1 MYITMDEKTHTY
13 FVDGQIA
20 DISVTELLHKHGLA
34 PNYDGVDEEV
44 LNAARERGKSVHAD
58 IEKYIMAD
66 GYIPET
72 REGLAF
78 AHWAEMK
85 TEWALAEQKL
95 AIEWKGK
102 FIACT
107 ADLLAVLAL
116 EKGPSVSVIADHKT
130 TSRFQRE
137 YVSWQVSIYDFI
149 ARHIGRQ
156 MINDKVF
163 YWQGAEKFLCFLY
176 DKEGKMEVKECDKIP
191 DSEIERLLECELK
204 GERYTRRE
212 LVLPDEMGL
221 ELNAAEETLVFY
233 EKAYKA
239 AKERSDKARAALTA
253 EMERQGVF
261 NYESDRLKVSYRAA
275 SESVIVD
282 STRLKKE
289 QPKLF
294 AEYSK
299 ISKRKATVIISVK
312 GEEQNGEVQEN

>member
-1 MYITMDEKTHTY
+1 MYITMDENTHTY
-13 FVDGQIA
+13 FVDGQVA

-34 PNYDGVDEEV
+34 PSYDGVDEEV

-78 AHWAEMK
+78 AHWAGKK

-137 YVSWQVSIYDFI
+137 YVSWQLSIYDFI

-156 MINDKVF
+156 LINDKVF
-163 YWQGAEKFLCFLY
+163 YWQGAEKYLCFLY
-176 DKEGKMEVKECDKIP
+176 DKDGKMEVKECDKIP
-191 DSEIERLLECELK
+191 DSEIERLLDCEAN
-204 GERYTRRE
+204 GEIYTRPA
-212 LVLPDEMGL
+212 LVLEDDM
-221 ELNAAEETLVFY
+221 AAAL
-233 EKAYKA
+233 EKAELLVIETERA
-239 AKERSDKARAALTA
+239 AKDAKFKAEVLRADLCA
-253 EMERQGVF
+253 EMERQGIF
-261 NYESDRLKVSYRAA
+261 SWSGTKIKATYRAG
-275 SESVIVD
+275 SERVSVD

-289 QPKLF
+289 LPEVYEK
-294 AEYSK
+294 YTKTSK
-299 ISKRKATVIISVK
+299 VKATVVIT
-312 GEEQNGEVQEN
+312 GNGEKNEE

>member
-1 MYITMDEKTHTY
+1 MFITMDEKTHTY

-34 PNYDGVDEEV
+34 PSYDGVDEEV

-66 GYIPET
+66 GYVPET

-95 AIEWKGK
+95 ALEWKGK

-156 MINDKVF
+156 LINDKVF
-163 YWQGAEKFLCFLY
+163 YWQGAEKLLCFLY
-176 DKEGKMEVKECDKIP
+176 DKDGKMEVKECDKIP
-191 DSEIERLLECELK
+191 DSEIERLFDCEAN
-204 GERYTRRE
+204 GEIYTRPA
-212 LVLPDEMGL
+212 LVLENDM
-221 ELNAAEETLVFY
+221 AAAL
-233 EKAYKA
+233 EKAELLVIETERA
-239 AKERSDKARAALTA
+239 AKTAKAQAEALRAALCA
-253 EMERQGVF
+253 EMERQGIF
-261 NYESDRLKVSYRAA
+261 SWSGEKIKATYREGSERVS
-275 SESVIVD
+275 VD

-289 QPKLF
+289 LPDVYEK
-294 AEYSK
+294 YTKTSK
-299 ISKRKATVIISVK
+299 VKATVVITEK
-312 GEEQNGEVQEN
+312 GEKNEE

>member
-1 MYITMDEKTHTY
+1 MFITMDENTHTY

-34 PNYDGVDEEV
+34 PSYDGVDEEV
-44 LNAARERGKSVHAD
+44 LNAARERGKEVHAD
-58 IEKYIMAD
+58 IEKCIMAD
-66 GYIPET
+66 GYVPET

-163 YWQGAEKFLCFLY
+163 YWQGAEKLLCFLY
-176 DKEGKMEVKECDKIP
+176 DKDGKMEVKECDKIP
-191 DSEIERLLECELK
+191 DSEIERLLDCEAN
-204 GERYTRRE
+204 GEIYTRPA
-212 LVLPDEMGL
+212 LVLEDDM
-221 ELNAAEETLVFY
+221 AAAL
-233 EKAYKA
+233 EKAELLVIETERA
-239 AKERSDKARAALTA
+239 AKTAKAQAEALRAALCA
-253 EMERQGVF
+253 EMERQGIF
-261 NYESDRLKVSYRAA
+261 SWSGTKIKATYRAG
-275 SESVIVD
+275 SERVSVD

-289 QPKLF
+289 LPEVYEK
-294 AEYSK
+294 YTKTS
-299 ISKRKATVIISVK
+299 RVKATVVITEK
-312 GEEQNGEVQEN
+312 GEKNEE

>member
-1 MYITMDEKTHTY
+1 MYITMDENTHTY
-13 FVDGQIA
+13 FVDGQVA

-34 PNYDGVDEEV
+34 PSYDGVDEEV

-107 ADLLAVLAL
+107 ADLLAVLML

-156 MINDKVF
+156 LINDKVF
-163 YWQGAEKFLCFLY
+163 YWQGAEKYLCFLY
-176 DKEGKMEVKECDKIP
+176 DKDGKMEVKECDKIP
-191 DSEIERLLECELK
+191 DSEIERLLDCEAN
-204 GERYTRRE
+204 GEIYTRPA
-212 LVLPDEMGL
+212 LVLEDDMAVAL
-221 ELNAAEETLVFY
+221 
-233 EKAYKA
+233 EKAELLVIETERA
-239 AKERSDKARAALTA
+239 AKTAKAQAEALRAALCA
-253 EMERQGVF
+253 EMERQGIF
-261 NYESDRLKVSYRAA
+261 SWNGTKIKATYRAGSDRVS
-275 SESVIVD
+275 VD

-289 QPKLF
+289 LPEVYDK
-294 AEYSK
+294 YTKTSK
-299 ISKRKATVIISVK
+299 VKATVVITEK
-312 GEEQNGEVQEN
+312 GEKKEE

>member
-1 MYITMDEKTHTY
+1 MYITMDENTHTY
-13 FVDGQIA
+13 FVDGQVA

-34 PNYDGVDEEV
+34 PSYDGVDEEV

-156 MINDKVF
+156 LINDKVF
-163 YWQGAEKFLCFLY
+163 YWQGAEKYLCFLY
-176 DKEGKMEVKECDKIP
+176 DKDGKMEVKECDKIP
-191 DSEIERLLECELK
+191 DSEIERLLDCEAN
-204 GERYTRRE
+204 GEIYTRPA
-212 LVLPDEMGL
+212 LVLEDDMAVAL
-221 ELNAAEETLVFY
+221 
-233 EKAYKA
+233 EKAELAVIETERA
-239 AKERSDKARAALTA
+239 AKTAKAQAEALRAALCA
-253 EMERQGVF
+253 EMERQGIF
-261 NYESDRLKVSYRAA
+261 SWSGTKIKATYRAG
-275 SESVIVD
+275 SERVSVD

-289 QPKLF
+289 LPEVYEK
-294 AEYSK
+294 YTKTSK
-299 ISKRKATVIISVK
+299 VKATVVITEK
-312 GEEQNGEVQEN
+312 GEKNEE

>member
-1 MYITMDEKTHTY
+1 MFITMDENTHTY

-34 PNYDGVDEEV
+34 PSYDGVDEEV

-66 GYIPET
+66 GYVPET

-107 ADLLAVLAL
+107 ADLLAVLML

-156 MINDKVF
+156 LINDKVF
-163 YWQGAEKFLCFLY
+163 YWQGAEKLLCFLY
-176 DKEGKMEVKECDKIP
+176 DKDGKMEVKECDKIP
-191 DSEIERLLECELK
+191 DSEIERLLDCEAN
-204 GERYTRRE
+204 GEIYTRPA
-212 LVLPDEMGL
+212 LVLENDM
-221 ELNAAEETLVFY
+221 AAAL
-233 EKAYKA
+233 EKAELLVIETERA
-239 AKERSDKARAALTA
+239 AKTAKAQAEALRAALCT
-253 EMERQGVF
+253 EMERQGIF
-261 NYESDRLKVSYRAA
+261 SWSGEKINATYRAG
-275 SESVIVD
+275 SERVSVD

-289 QPKLF
+289 LPDVYEK
-294 AEYSK
+294 YTKTS
-299 ISKRKATVIISVK
+299 RVKATVVITEK
-312 GEEQNGEVQEN
+312 GEKNEE

>member
-1 MYITMDEKTHTY
+1 MYITMDENTHTY
-13 FVDGQIA
+13 FVDGQVA

-34 PNYDGVDEEV
+34 PSYDGVDEEV

-66 GYIPET
+66 GYEPET

-116 EKGPSVSVIADHKT
+116 EKGPYVSVIADHKT

-163 YWQGAEKFLCFLY
+163 YWQGAEKYLCFLY
-176 DKEGKMEVKECDKIP
+176 DKDGKMEVKECDKIP
-191 DSEIERLLECELK
+191 DSEIERLLDCEAN
-204 GERYTRRE
+204 GEIYTRPA
-212 LVLPDEMGL
+212 LVLEDDMAVAL
-221 ELNAAEETLVFY
+221 
-233 EKAYKA
+233 EKAELSVIETERA
-239 AKERSDKARAALTA
+239 AKTAKAQAEALRAALCA
-253 EMERQGVF
+253 EMERQGIF
-261 NYESDRLKVSYRAA
+261 SWSGTKIKATYRAG
-275 SESVIVD
+275 SERVSVD

-289 QPKLF
+289 LPEVYEK
-294 AEYSK
+294 YTKTSK
-299 ISKRKATVIISVK
+299 VKATVVITEK
-312 GEEQNGEVQEN
+312 GEKNEE